1 MSITLV
7 TGATGFVG
15 SHVARKL
22 VERGERVRV
31 LTRSQSSGKL
41 LAGLTAERV
50 IGDLTDSASLR
61 VALAGCKRVYHVAAD
76 YRLWVADP
84 KELYRNNV
92 EGTRNLL
99 EAAKGAGVERIV
111 YTSTVGALGFTANG
125 TPANE
130 ETPVSL
136 HDMIGHYK
144 RSKFLAEKEALAFAK
159 AGLPIVVVN
168 PSTPIGTGDIKPT
181 PTGQIF
187 VEFLNRR
194 MPAYVE
200 TGLNLV
206 DVEDVAEGHLLAM
219 EKGRIGE
226 RYILGNRNLTFK
238 EVLQILAELTGL
250 PAPKV
255 RLPRPVAMILGGL
268 SSGVAWFSKRPPRIP
283 IEAVRM
289 ARKKM
294 FFDAAKAVEELGLP
308 QTPIEEACAK
318 AVGWFRANGYVQ
330 EGKG

>member
-1 MSITLV
+1 MSMTLV

-22 VERGERVRV
+22 VKRGERVRV

-41 LAGLTAERV
+41 LEGLTAERV
-50 IGDLTDSASLR
+50 IGDLTDPASLQ
-61 VALAGCKRVYHVAAD
+61 VALTGCKRVYHVAAD

-84 KELYRNNV
+84 NVLYRNNV

-99 EAAKGAGVERIV
+99 EAAKGAGVERVV
-111 YTSTVGALGFTANG
+111 YTSTVGALGFTSNG

-168 PSTPIGTGDIKPT
+168 PSTPIGIGDIKPT

-238 EVLQILAELTGL
+238 EILKILAELTGL

-255 RLPRPVAMILGGL
+255 RLPRPVAMVLGGL

-294 FFDAAKAVEELGLP
+294 FFDATKAVEELGLP
-308 QTPIEEACAK
+308 QTPIEEACVK

-330 EGKG
+330 GGKG